1 MENINCKAILT
12 NTETTS
18 TIMQTE
24 VHVQE
29 KRCEFQQLV
38 RKGTTRECHRYGKTH
53 GFEVTGLAGM
63 GTVVNFGTLRHTTYP
78 YRGIAGMY
86 GYITVG

>member
-1 MENINCKAILT
+1 MKPMENINCKAILT
-12 NTETTS
+12 NTGTTS

-38 RKGTTRECHRYGKTH
+38 RKGTTRAEMKA
-53 GFEVTGLAGM
+53 ES
-63 GTVVNFGTLRHTTYP
+63 
-78 YRGIAGMY
+78 
-86 GYITVG
+86 